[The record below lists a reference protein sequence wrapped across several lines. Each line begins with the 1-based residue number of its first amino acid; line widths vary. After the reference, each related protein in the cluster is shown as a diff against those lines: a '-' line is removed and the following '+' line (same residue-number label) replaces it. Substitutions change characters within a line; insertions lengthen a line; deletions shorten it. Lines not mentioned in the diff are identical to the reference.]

1 MIPPFK
7 IIPTVTVMASYDIK
21 NKPEFS
27 VVHIEMDNHF
37 GFYDA
42 DHQEKAASMAAELNA
57 VIREMTGKLNAVAEK
72 YHELV
77 TWS

>member
-7 IIPTVTVMASYDIK
+7 IIPTVTVRASYGIT

-27 VVHIEMDNHF
+27 VIRIELDNSF

-72 YHELV
+72 YDVLI
-77 TWS
+77 TP